1 MPLHRRRTRQQR
13 KNRQT
18 LLTQVRE
25 FWIKGVL
32 ANSLH
37 KQVSIKLGLEES
49 TDTVDFAWNLELA
62 TADEVPKPLPQETQ
76 IISVFEQLG
85 EGGTLL
91 ILGEPGAGKTTSL
104 LQLTRDLLDRA
115 EQDLDYPIPV
125 VFNLSSWAGRK
136 QTMNDWLI
144 KELQRMFLQFPPS
157 TVRDWV
163 KKQQLLLLLDG
174 LDEVKAEHRES
185 CVAALNDFQQNYASG
200 MVVCSSLKDYST
212 LSNRLKFHS
221 TIYIKPLTPEQ
232 INQYLNHIQA
242 DLTELKALMAEDR
255 ALQELAKSPLMLNM
269 MVLAY
274 QGVAVQY
281 LPKTEVVEER
291 RKQLFDDYIER
302 MLEHP
307 TYMKGK
313 QRYSPAQTKYW
324 LAYLAQ
330 RMVENSQ
337 TIFFIDEMHLWL
349 QGKGKRVRYLL
360 GGAVLTGLSLA
371 LGTWLLYGL
380 LINGLIGG
388 LLINGMPIG
397 VLINGLLYWLMK
409 ALINGFLCGLSLGLM
424 ALIAQLIAPSS
435 SIKFEQAFIQNPYR
449 LMLYRNGYIPWN
461 YLRFLD
467 YAAERILLKNVG
479 NSYLFIH
486 RLLLEHFAQRKMENG
501 EWRMENGE

>member
-1 MPLHRRRTRQQR
+1 MPLHRRTKQQL

-18 LLTQVRE
+18 LLTLVRE

-32 ANSLH
+32 ATSLH
-37 KQVSIKLGLEES
+37 KQVLIKLGLEES
-49 TDTVDFAWNLELA
+49 ADTACNLEFA
-62 TADEVPKPLPQETQ
+62 AADEGQKPIPQGTQ
-76 IISVFEQLG
+76 IISIFEQLG
-85 EGGTLL
+85 EGETLL

-104 LQLTRDLLDRA
+104 LQLTRDLLDCA
-115 EQDLDYPIPV
+115 EQDLEYPIPV

-136 QTMNDWLI
+136 QKMNDWLVE
-144 KELQRMFLQFPPS
+144 ELQRMFLQFTPS

-281 LPKTEVVEER
+281 LPKTTVVEER

-302 MLEHP
+302 MLDHP
-307 TYMKGK
+307 TRMKGK
-313 QRYSPAQTKYW
+313 QQYSPAQTKYW
-324 LAYLAQ
+324 LTYLAQ

-337 TIFFIDEMHLWL
+337 TIFFIEDMHLWL
-349 QGKGKRVRYLL
+349 QGKGKRMRYLL

-486 RLLLEHFAQRKMENG
+486 RLLLEHFAQR
-501 EWRMENGE
+501 RI